1 MPSLYK
7 EKEDASR
14 STAAERLLAK
24 GKRGS
29 SGGERG
35 TGTKVADAGLGAVQ
49 GAALGSTLGPV
60 GTAVGAVAGGAKG
73 WLSGSSTK
81 ETGEAVHKAHKD
93 SKAKKDKLAS
103 RKDKAAE
110 TLLALKK
117 KKTKSRNIEE
127 ELELEEEDTD
137 GDT

>member
-60 GTAVGAVAGGAKG
+60 GTAVGAVAGGVKG

-81 ETGEAVHKAHKD
+81 ETGEAVH
-93 SKAKKDKLAS
+93 KAKKDKLAS